1 MLKGWSRQVPLLNGS
16 ALNLIRAF
24 WFSELFRSGE
34 LRRGVWLRGW
44 APVDIAVVDMPPRR
58 WRTGQLVLDP
68 RRPPTLPAAT
78 AT

>member
-1 MLKGWSRQVPLLNGS
+1 MVRLINTFTGFRQVPLLKES

-44 APVDIAVVDMPPRR
+44 APVDIAVVDMSPP
-58 WRTGQLVLDP
+58 QVAHSPIDP
-68 RRPPTLPAAT
+68 GS
-78 AT
+78 